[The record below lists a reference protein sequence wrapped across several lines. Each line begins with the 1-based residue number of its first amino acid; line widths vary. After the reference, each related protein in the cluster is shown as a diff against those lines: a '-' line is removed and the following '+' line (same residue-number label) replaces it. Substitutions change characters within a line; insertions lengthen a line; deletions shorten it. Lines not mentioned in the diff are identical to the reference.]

1 MRSMTL
7 AWKKVVANGEFNM
20 ESKVRIYGAT
30 GSDPNGTAGSDSRGS
45 YKEYATITA
54 PIITRALLSGD
65 SISVGNTISSQ
76 LNFTLMTTDT
86 IPKSAMILV
95 LGRAYDDQYSGGW
108 FYFGTYWIDHR
119 TVNDDLIDIEAYD
132 AMKKGNQVY
141 SDNSSTMSWPKTIQ
155 TVVVRIVQQMGV
167 SIDSTVTALFSQVG
181 NLNIITKPNDD
192 MTLLDILKYLG
203 EVIGGNWIITDD
215 NKLRFVALA
224 SPPEETN
231 YIIDEAHNFITTE
244 QGDYLI
250 HTGES
255 QAHEGQTHPVSGFGT
270 SYVPVVL
277 GSITTASKYTIS
289 KVTIALDSDH
299 VYTYGDDTGYHL
311 IASESNPYASDAMAQ
326 LLYSRVNGVTYAPF
340 EITNAVYDPA
350 TELGDWVV
358 AGSVYGVLYNEKR
371 VLDVGFYGN
380 MSAPGRDEME
390 DEYPYVS
397 ALARM
402 KYETNEKIK
411 DLDSRT
417 TTHFSTIEQS
427 LLGITSRVGT
437 VENTTSGLTTRVS
450 TVEQTASSI
459 QLSVEEIEDDYV
471 SKTNDS
477 IRSLF
482 AMDSTSITLSS
493 GTITFNAG
501 TLIVNSTNFKLDEDG
516 YLECYGAKI
525 GSTGYN
531 SYTAKNNTITIENGY
546 ISGYA
551 SNLNDK
557 CLIEFDSI
565 GTTSGQSYSFMK
577 LNAPYIDMSANVG
590 YAYVYGKD
598 QANISAGSRNS
609 SGRTPC
615 EIDLDLGGVI
625 TIRGYSVYIN
635 DNSSQYTGFNGYIYM
650 LTNLNGGW
658 AQYKVVNG
666 FIVQ

>member
-1 MRSMTL
+1 MRTTSQT
-7 AWKKVVANGEFNM
+7 WKDIVAKGEFNM
-20 ESKVRIYGAT
+20 ESVVIVYGAT
-30 GSDPNGTAGSDSRGS
+30 GDDPNGTAGSNSTGS
-45 YKEYATITA
+45 YKMYATITA
-54 PIITRALLSGD
+54 PIITRKLLSGD
-65 SISVGNTISSQ
+65 SIGVGNTISSQ
-76 LNFTLMTTDT
+76 LNFTLMTTDS
-86 IPKSAMILV
+86 IPKSARIRI
-95 LGRAYDDQYSGGW
+95 RARFKDGEHTSGW
-108 FYFGTYWIDHR
+108 ADFGTYWIDHR
-119 TVNDDLIDIEAYD
+119 TVNGDLIDIEAYD

-155 TVVVRIVQQMGV
+155 TVVNRIASQMGV
-167 SIDSTVTALFSQVG
+167 SLDSTVTALFHQVG
-181 NLNIITKPNDD
+181 SLNIITKPNDD
-192 MTLLDILKYLG
+192 MVLLDILKYIG
-203 EVIGGNWIITDD
+203 EVLGGNWIITDD
-215 NKLRFVALA
+215 NQLRFVALA

-299 VYTYGDDTGYHL
+299 VYTYGDDTGFHL

-371 VLDVGFYGN
+371 VLDVGFYGD

-437 VENTTSGLTTRVS
+437 VESTTTSLTSRVS
-450 TVEQTASSI
+450 TVEQTASNI
-459 QLSVEEIEDDYV
+459 QLSVTTLQNDYV
-471 SKTNDS
+471 SKSNDS

-482 AMDSTSITLSS
+482 AMDDTNITLSAGVDGS
-493 GTITFNAG
+493 GNPTGTITFNAG
-501 TLIVNSTNFKLDEDG
+501 TLLVNSTNFTLDANGKLTCNEASINGKLYTENRSGNSLVSWVEIDNGVIRGGGSYGTTNPNGRIKFTHLTSESSDG
-516 YLECYGAKI
+516 MELYAPSHIYLQTPKLLIQDASSQGYG
-525 GSTGYN
+525 TGQTVTYG
-531 SYTAKNNTITIENGY
+531 TLHFMNGILTDTDY
-546 ISGYA
+546 IDRAFNGTLLIQTEYA
-551 SNLNDK
+551 SYYLVFKNGM
-557 CLIEFDSI
+557 LID
-565 GTTSGQSYSFMK
+565 GNY
-577 LNAPYIDMSANVG
+577 
-590 YAYVYGKD
+590 
-598 QANISAGSRNS
+598 
-609 SGRTPC
+609 
-615 EIDLDLGGVI
+615 
-625 TIRGYSVYIN
+625 
-635 DNSSQYTGFNGYIYM
+635 
-650 LTNLNGGW
+650 
-658 AQYKVVNG
+658 
-666 FIVQ
+666 